1 MVAVPVVTPVT
12 TPVAEPIVTSLPD
25 VLQLPPG
32 VPSATVIIEPSHTAV
47 GPVITAGSGFT
58 GMVAVV
64 AQPVP
69 IEYVIIEV
77 PVVTPN
83 TTPLLDP
90 MVAIPVE
97 PLIHVPPVVGSVSV
111 PIRPIHI
118 DVLPMIGP
126 GEVLIEIAFVM

>member
-1 MVAVPVVTPVT
+1 MVAVPAVAPVT
-12 TPVAEPIVTSLPD
+12 TPVVAPIVKSVPV

-58 GMVAVV
+58 VMIAVV

-69 IEYVIIEV
+69 IEYVMIEV

-83 TTPLLDP
+83 TRPLLDP
-90 MVAIPVE
+90 IVAIPVD

-111 PIRPIHI
+111 PVRPIHI
-118 DVLPMIGP
+118 DVLPVIGP
-126 GEVLIEIAFVM
+126 GEVLIEIVFVI